1 MFYYEEV
8 FRSFNKAKVDY
19 VVLGGVAAVL
29 YGVHRTTMDLD
40 ILVDMTSSN
49 IDKFWNLL
57 HKMGYRPKVAVTVE
71 DFKKEENRKF
81 WQKAK
86 NMPFFAKYLSCL
98 ASQGYPPKLNTKVI
112 QRRWMEVFSFIHPKD
127 NFKIID
133 ILIKDYLQYNQV
145 KKEFIRLGRIKV
157 PVLSLAQL
165 KKLKKIAG
173 RNKDLADLDD
183 LRRLEKLT
191 Q

>member
-40 ILVDMTSSN
+40 ILIDMTSSN
-49 IDKFWNLL
+49 IDKFWNIL

-81 WQKAK
+81 WQKER
-86 NMPFFAKYLSCL
+86 NMPFFAKYLLCL
-98 ASQGYPPKLNTKVI
+98 ASPGYPPKLNTKVI
-112 QRRWMEVFSFIHPKD
+112 QRRRMQVFSFVHPKD
-127 NFKIID
+127 NLKMID
-133 ILIKDYLQYNQV
+133 IFLKDNLKYNQV

-157 PVLSLAQL
+157 PVLSMAQL